1 MKKLIAVF
9 LAAVIALTLAACAN
23 EQQNSDVSNN
33 TQSESPDSTST
44 QSLDPASSTD
54 PGENDTAIFAA
65 TEGTWR
71 LDGEEGTASIYMDGE
86 GGFIA
91 YYASGSVE
99 ASGYLEY
106 VDEYEDGNGR
116 YDLYDGELGYINSF
130 YFDSDT
136 QIHMGNNDG
145 NIYIK
150 EGAED
155 DTV

>member
-1 MKKLIAVF
+1 MKKLITVF
-9 LAAVIALTLAACAN
+9 LAAVITLTLAACAN

-71 LDGEEGTASIYMDGE
+71 LDGEEGTASIYMDGT
-86 GGFIA
+86 GGFIS
-91 YYASGSVE
+91 YYAIGSVE

-106 VDEYEDGNGR
+106 VADMICMTAS
-116 YDLYDGELGYINSF
+116 L
-130 YFDSDT
+130 
-136 QIHMGNNDG
+136 
-145 NIYIK
+145 
-150 EGAED
+150 A
-155 DTV
+155 

>member
-1 MKKLIAVF
+1 MKKLISAF
-9 LAAVIALTLAACAN
+9 LATIIALTLAACAN
-23 EQQNSDVSNN
+23 EQQNSDVPSN
-33 TQSESPDSTST
+33 TQSEASTST
-44 QSLDPASSTD
+44 LAPDES
-54 PGENDTAIFAA
+54 NTAIFAA

-106 VDEYEDGNGR
+106 VDEYGDGNGR

-136 QIHMGNNDG
+136 QVHMGNNDS
-145 NIYIK
+145 NIYIR
-150 EGAED
+150 EGA
-155 DTV
+155 